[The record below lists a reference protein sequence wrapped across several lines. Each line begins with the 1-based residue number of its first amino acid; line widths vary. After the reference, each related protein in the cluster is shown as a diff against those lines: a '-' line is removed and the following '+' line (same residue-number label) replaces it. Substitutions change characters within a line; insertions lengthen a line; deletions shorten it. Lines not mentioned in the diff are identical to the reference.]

1 MKIGIIGRVA
11 AALALATATL
21 GAAPAYA
28 QQPVN
33 LEAAFDSALGT
44 QVRAPQDFSA
54 RYDSPLAQQIAQIAD
69 GSQGRIGVAAI
80 DLATG
85 EEVAVL
91 GDQRFPMAS
100 TSKIAIAATFLEGVD
115 QGRWSLTSEFP
126 LMLPVPSKKF
136 SS

>member
-44 QVRAPQDFSA
+44 QVRAPSA
-54 RYDSPLAQQIAQIAD
+54 IC
-69 GSQGRIGVAAI
+69 AI
-80 DLATG
+80 CC
-85 EEVAVL
+85 
-91 GDQRFPMAS
+91 AS
-100 TSKIAIAATFLEGVD
+100 GLS
-115 QGRWSLTSEFP
+115 
-126 LMLPVPSKKF
+126 
-136 SS
+136 